1 MLWRRHAVEEMASHL
16 RSQAEE
22 ASQQAEKATME
33 AEAASKQAEEAASQ
47 ASAARAEQTEQSRQ
61 FACAKAASRLSMTLE
76 DTRRRTLLQTM
87 SHWECAAAAAAREA
101 HAAEVATLR
110 SEEEAC
116 GRRDDV

>member
-1 MLWRRHAVEEMASHL
+1 MVAFMLWRRHAVEEMASHL

-22 ASQQAEKATME
+22 ASQ
-33 AEAASKQAEEAASQ
+33 QAEEAASQ

-76 DTRRRTLLQTM
+76 DARRRTLLQTM